1 MRQHSVLAKRSS
13 GTVGSGTVQIHRA
26 GRSFVCRQAAGQQGR
41 RHTGQY
47 ISLSLIHI

>member
-41 RHTGQY
+41 P
-47 ISLSLIHI
+47 S